1 MKFTERSSDMMEQK
15 EAKQTVDTHIRF
27 KRDEYQLI
35 KDVAHDNNVKISPL
49 VRHATGRNLAKYLS
63 SIHYLDEKQGAEIMR
78 VLNELNTATQQVR
91 IELKRIGINID
102 QQTKVIHDKKREMD
116 SLSGLS
122 YDEVLIKQRLM
133 KEVAE
138 CEALSLKNQEES
150 RIVIAEY
157 DRVLSE
163 VGEQLWHIQK

>member
-1 MKFTERSSDMMEQK
+1 MMEQK
-15 EAKQTVDTHIRF
+15 EVKQTVDTHIRF

-49 VRHATGRNLAKYLS
+49 VRHSIGRNLAKYLS
-63 SIHYLDEKQGAEIMR
+63 SIHYLDEEQGAEIMR

-102 QQTKVIHDKKREMD
+102 QQTKVIHDKKKELEA
-116 SLSGLS
+116 LSGGGYEAIL
-122 YDEVLIKQRLM
+122 EKQKLM
-133 KEVAE
+133 KEIAE
-138 CEALSLKNQEES
+138 CEELSLKNQLES
-150 RIVIAEY
+150 RTVISEY

>member
-1 MKFTERSSDMMEQK
+1 MEQK
-15 EAKQTVDTHIRF
+15 EVKQTVDTHIRF

-49 VRHATGRNLAKYLS
+49 IRHATGRNLVKYLS
-63 SIHYLDEKQGAEIMR
+63 SIHYLDEEQGAEIMR

-102 QQTKVIHDKKREMD
+102 QQTKVIHDKKKELEA
-116 SLSGLS
+116 LSGGGYEAIL
-122 YDEVLIKQRLM
+122 EKQKLM
-133 KEVAE
+133 KEIAE
-138 CEALSLKNQEES
+138 CEELSLKNQEES
-150 RIVIAEY
+150 RTVISEY